1 MGSGA
6 NSTIEGPKQGSQA
19 LQGGIIR
26 LELSG
31 KGGKEGGRGEIKGG
45 KWGEIIGD
53 YRAQLAGGRRD
64 QHAI

>member
-31 KGGKEGGRGEIKGG
+31 KGGKEGGNQRGGNG
-45 KWGEIIGD
+45 GEIIGD